1 MLEEEK
7 VVEEEAKEEV
17 KEEKPE
23 RVIVE
28 KDGKTYAKVPD
39 EKEEKKE
46 AETEEIEEEETEE
59 ETEEEGKE
67 EESEEEVEDKFKGKS
82 VDELR
87 TMVTDRDKT
96 IGDQGTELE
105 GYRKKDPEKMT
116 KEEWKKELTSPEL
129 KSAMT
134 KTKSELRVAQQELQ
148 DMDEDVEGKK
158 EMKKARDKVALLE
171 KTFDELEID
180 YNEKR
185 SDERIDQKLLSKG
198 NEEFL
203 AKKRLE
209 FKDKLDI
216 AGEEFDKIAAQAK
229 RYVGED
235 GLYTYDS
242 LGHAMI
248 DLKNFEGAQKVFE
261 MNGEAKARKD
271 IHIASKKEKEKVS
284 TKTTGK
290 RTKLIRVTDDM
301 DTRQVRKIV
310 DNMPDEELF
319 DK

>member
-46 AETEEIEEEETEE
+46 AETEEIEEE
-59 ETEEEGKE
+59 GKE
-67 EESEEEVEDKFKGKS
+67 EEPVKEEEPEVEDKFKGKS

-116 KEEWKKELTSPEL
+116 KEELKKELTSPEL

-171 KTFDELEID
+171 KTFDE
-180 YNEKR
+180 
-185 SDERIDQKLLSKG
+185 
-198 NEEFL
+198 
-203 AKKRLE
+203 
-209 FKDKLDI
+209 
-216 AGEEFDKIAAQAK
+216 
-229 RYVGED
+229 
-235 GLYTYDS
+235 
-242 LGHAMI
+242 
-248 DLKNFEGAQKVFE
+248 
-261 MNGEAKARKD
+261 
-271 IHIASKKEKEKVS
+271 
-284 TKTTGK
+284 
-290 RTKLIRVTDDM
+290 
-301 DTRQVRKIV
+301 
-310 DNMPDEELF
+310 
-319 DK
+319 